1 MRKFLIVTS
10 IVLFPAVAAAQDA
23 TAPAPPAIV
32 PDKPTLSE
40 SVPLPRSETGLDGY
54 QVAAIS
60 IGALAGVVVA
70 NVVTGGLITPVL
82 MSGAGGAGV
91 MAHGV
96 GWMAV
101 KGGVTAVGAVAGGY
115 GGDWVYQQQ

>member
-1 MRKFLIVTS
+1 MRKFLIVAS
-10 IVLFPAVAAAQDA
+10 IALFPAAAAAQEA
-23 TAPAPPAIV
+23 TAPAASSTPS
-32 PDKPTLSE
+32 LSE
-40 SVPLPRSETGLDGY
+40 SVPLPRAESGLDGY

-60 IGALAGVVVA
+60 VGALAGVVVA
-70 NVVTGGLITPVL
+70 NMVTGGLITPVL

-101 KGGVTAVGAVAGGY
+101 KAGVTAVGAVGGGY
-115 GGDWVYQQQ
+115 AGDWVYQQ

>member
-1 MRKFLIVTS
+1 MRKFLIVVS
-10 IVLFPAVAAAQDA
+10 ILLFPAAAAAQDA
-23 TAPAPPAIV
+23 TSPTPPAAV
-32 PDKPTLSE
+32 PATPSLSE
-40 SVPLPRSETGLDGY
+40 TVPLPRAESGLDGY

-70 NVVTGGLITPVL
+70 NVVTGGLIAPVL
-82 MSGAGGAGV
+82 MAGAGGAGV

-101 KGGVTAVGAVAGGY
+101 KAGVTAVGAVGGGY
-115 GGDWVYQQQ
+115 AGDWVYQQ